1 MAKKNKDLEI
11 ERIALEPVPPEQ
23 KKSWPAIA
31 FIWSGNVI
39 CIPALMVGSMIAS
52 GLPFG
57 KCVLAMI
64 IGYSIT
70 CVLMMFIAAQA
81 ANTGVPAVAAV
92 TRALGTRGSQ
102 VSLSL
107 IFAISMTGW
116 FAYNNIVCAESFC
129 SFLDIMGLSF
139 PQWLACI
146 LLGALMLFT
155 AFHGI
160 GLTKYLNVISV
171 PLLIIILVIG
181 VVMVLKDGGA
191 ETLSNWQPEE
201 PMAMVTAITIAVGG
215 FIAGAVTAG
224 DYNRYSK
231 DSKSAALS
239 AFFGIMP
246 CGIGALVCGG
256 ILAICTG
263 QSDISLIFANVGFPS
278 LGLLVLI
285 LATWTTNV
293 GNAYSA
299 GIAAVSVFHVS
310 DDKRPLVT
318 AICGIIGIILSLGG
332 IVYHFVTFLSWLS
345 YFITPVCAILIADY
359 WIMGKGDAK
368 SWKPFKGVNWLGIIA
383 WLAGT
388 AITYFDSF
396 FIPEII
402 GIICSMII
410 YIVLCKV
417 VKNPKINPYI
427 QTEETLA

>member
-1 MAKKNKDLEI
+1 MLKKNSDLEI

-23 KKSWPAIA
+23 KKSWISIA

-39 CIPALMVGSMIAS
+39 CIPALMVGSMIAT
-52 GLPFG
+52 GLPFAQ
-57 KCVLAMI
+57 CVLAMV

-92 TRALGTRGSQ
+92 TRALGIRGSQ
-102 VSLSL
+102 VTLSL
-107 IFAISMTGW
+107 IFAISMIGW
-116 FAYNNIVCAESFC
+116 FGYNNIVCAESFC
-129 SFLDIMGLSF
+129 SFMGIFGFNF

-146 LLGALMLFT
+146 LLGGLMLFT

-160 GLTKYLNVISV
+160 GLTKYLNIISV
-171 PLLIIILVIG
+171 PLLIIVLVAG
-181 VVMVLKDGGA
+181 VVMVLNDGGA
-191 ETLSNWQPEE
+191 EVLRDWQPAE
-201 PMAMVTAITIAVGG
+201 PMPMVTAITISVGG

-263 QSDISLIFANVGFPS
+263 QSDISLIFASFGMPV

-293 GNAYSA
+293 GNAYSG
-299 GIAAVSVFHVS
+299 GIAAMSVFRFK

-318 AICGIIGIILSLGG
+318 AICGIIGILLSLGG
-332 IVYHFVTFLSWLS
+332 IVYFFVDFLSWLS
-345 YFITPVCAILIADY
+345 YFITPVCAILITDY
-359 WIMGKGDAK
+359 WIIGKGDAK
-368 SWKPFKGVNWLGIIA
+368 SWKPLEGFNWIGIIS
-383 WLAGT
+383 WLSGT
-388 AITYFDSF
+388 VIIYLCPF
-396 FIPEII
+396 FIPEIV
-402 GIICSMII
+402 GIVCSMII
-410 YIVLCKV
+410 YVILYKV
-417 VKNPKINPYI
+417 VKSPKLNPYVS
-427 QTEETLA
+427 LDLSK